1 VSAVLSPLLIGTVL
15 ALGAL
20 AYVLFPIFDD
30 TPPAGDAAPRRD
42 QAPRR
47 AATGGAIDALREIEF
62 DRETGKLSDDDYA
75 SLKATYTEEALA
87 AMRAESATEA
97 QRAQWARSDQAPDTD
112 IDPAEAV
119 IRRYRLPSRS
129 CVNCGPRPEPDAVY
143 CSTCGAYLASRC
155 ESCGAAVTE
164 PGARFCPSCGHSLA
178 AA

>member
-1 VSAVLSPLLIGTVL
+1 VSDLLSPLLIGTVL

-20 AYVLFPIFDD
+20 AFVLLPIFDD
-30 TPPAGDAAPRRD
+30 TPPADNAAPRPD

-75 SLKATYTEEALA
+75 SLKATYTEKALA
-87 AMRAESATEA
+87 AMRAESASEA
-97 QRAQWARSDQAPDTD
+97 QGVRTAQAPETD

-119 IRRYRLPSRS
+119 IRKYRLPSRR
-129 CVNCGPRPEPDAVY
+129 CVTCGPRPEPDAVY
-143 CSTCGAYLASRC
+143 CSTCGAYLAGRC